1 MTAPESA
8 TERLGRLLALVPWLV
23 QRPGVPLGE
32 AASAFGVTED
42 QLVADLQ
49 LLFVCGT
56 PGHLPD
62 DLIEAEWEDGFVY
75 LGNADAIAQPLRLS
89 VDEAVTLIVGLRTIA
104 AAPGVRDAVDRA
116 LAKLESATAGL
127 APGETRTLQVDI
139 DPGDHRLAAA
149 REAIDAR
156 WRVRLRYFV
165 PRRDEVTERDVD
177 LIRAVNLD
185 SHWYLEGYCH
195 LASDTRLFRVDR
207 IEQIDVLDV
216 PGEPPAGVQPRDLA
230 AGTFVARDTDTLVV
244 LLADA
249 DTSWLADYYPTDG
262 VEALPD
268 GSTRVTLR
276 VADVEWITRLVV
288 RLGGHARVISPPEVI
303 EAVHRRAAAALAA
316 YAESDHS

>member
-1 MTAPESA
+1 MNAPESA

-23 QRPGVPLGE
+23 KRPGVPLAD
-32 AASAFGVTED
+32 AAAAFGVSEE

-56 PGHLPD
+56 PGHMPD

-75 LGNADAIAQPLRLS
+75 VGNADAIAQPLRLS

-104 AAPGVRDAVDRA
+104 SAPGVRDAVDRA

-127 APGETRTLQVDI
+127 TAEETPILQVDI
-139 DPGDHRLAAA
+139 DAGDQRLAAA
-149 REAIDAR
+149 REAIEAQR
-156 WRVRLRYFV
+156 RVRLRYLV
-165 PRRDEVTERDVD
+165 PHRDEVTERDVD

-195 LASDTRLFRVDR
+195 LAADTRLFRVDR
-207 IEQIDVLDV
+207 IEQIDILDV
-216 PGEPPAGVQPRDLA
+216 PGRPPAGVQPRDLA
-230 AGTFVARDTDTLVV
+230 AGTFVARETDTLVV
-244 LLADA
+244 LLVDA
-249 DTSWLADYYPTDG
+249 ATAWLADYYPTEA
-262 VEALPD
+262 VEPLPD
-268 GSTRVTLR
+268 GGTRVTLR

-288 RLGGHARVISPPEVI
+288 RLGGHARVDSPPQVI

-316 YAESDHS
+316 YEPSSTP